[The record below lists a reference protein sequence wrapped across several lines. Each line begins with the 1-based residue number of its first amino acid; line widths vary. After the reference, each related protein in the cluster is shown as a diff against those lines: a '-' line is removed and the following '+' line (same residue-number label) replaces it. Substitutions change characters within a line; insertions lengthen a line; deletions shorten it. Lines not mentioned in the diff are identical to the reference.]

1 MGLAHQRLKC
11 VNVPKRGIAMS
22 LRRDVKTGPI
32 EQWQMYK
39 TTLIAAREAL
49 LKVALKKGPIYDD
62 IRQDW
67 TYVRPA
73 GISPR
78 WSYRHP
84 EKTFSMSDA
93 AGRRANI
100 YHALDESGSTR
111 PASSPLQGREA
122 AGQVRIRSYGPTRLR
137 EATPQDLKVSSL
149 ILPRLRIR
157 FSYATCTIRVPP
169 QRSCRPPRLEKRLL
183 QSPSADRC
191 QFLK

>member
-1 MGLAHQRLKC
+1 
-11 VNVPKRGIAMS
+11 MS
-22 LRRDVKTGPI
+22 LRKDVKTGPI

-39 TTLIAAREAL
+39 TTLIATREAL

-100 YHALDESGSTR
+100 YHALEESH
-111 PASSPLQGREA
+111 EA
-122 AGQVRIRSYGPTRLR
+122 LGQLVRHYKGAKQQDRSAFRQPDNW
-137 EATPQDLKVSSL
+137 EFSL
-149 ILPRLRIR
+149 GEQQKTHLSIEFSAPRTMP
-157 FSYATCTIRVPP
+157 F
-169 QRSCRPPRLEKRLL
+169 QE
-183 QSPSADRC
+183 
-191 QFLK
+191 